1 MAYTYEPRE
10 VSHGDAFSFF
20 SAITQ
25 DIDTGDVVFGP
36 VYEFTGLRATSFE
49 TTQDTTTFYADN
61 VEHIK
66 LSGISSTEGSITT
79 YQIRRDFLIDH
90 LGKLLTNST
99 PPALLDT
106 GTRKNFVFG
115 YAETITTQLGSEFD
129 EWHIWTN
136 LQASPPS
143 QETATDEDA
152 IEPKEIEI
160 PVSASPNSAIV
171 DVNGKAVTHIIIRDP
186 QGLCRADIN
195 NLFGDTPSMT
205 MQAFLEKYVAGEET
219 TPPEEPVTP

>member
-1 MAYTYEPRE
+1 MPYTYEPRE

-20 SAITQ
+20 CAITQ
-25 DIDTGDVVFGP
+25 DIETGEVVFGTP
-36 VYEFTGLRATSFE
+36 YEFTGLRATSFE
-49 TTQDTTTFYADN
+49 TSQESNVFYADN
-61 VEHIK
+61 VEHIR
-66 LSGISSTEGSITT
+66 LSGIKSTEGSITT
-79 YQIRRDFLIDH
+79 YQIRRQFMIDH
-90 LGKLLTNST
+90 LGKLLTSST

-106 GTRKNFVFG
+106 GTRKNFVYG

-160 PVSASPNSAIV
+160 PVTASPNTA
-171 DVNGKAVTHIIIRDP
+171 DIIY
-186 QGLCRADIN
+186 LCR
-195 NLFGDTPSMT
+195 
-205 MQAFLEKYVAGEET
+205 
-219 TPPEEPVTP
+219 